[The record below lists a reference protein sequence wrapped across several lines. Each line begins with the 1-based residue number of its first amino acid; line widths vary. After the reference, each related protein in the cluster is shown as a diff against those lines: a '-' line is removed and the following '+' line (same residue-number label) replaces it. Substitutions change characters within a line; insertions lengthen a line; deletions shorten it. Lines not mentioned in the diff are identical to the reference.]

1 MDIGT
6 AMLTILG
13 LVAFETISSV
23 DNAVINAEILRTV
36 GPKARKW
43 FLTWGIFLAV
53 FLVRGLLPLVIV
65 WAAIPA
71 IGLWDA
77 FTATMSSDP
86 SVVAAIE
93 SSGPILLMGGGIFLL
108 FLFLHW
114 LFLEPKTFG
123 LPTEKFFL
131 ENGLWFYATVSVILA
146 VVVWYAIAIN
156 PLLAFGAVIGSTAF
170 FIVHGFK
177 ENAERAEEKLRG
189 DSHRSDMSKI
199 LYLQLID
206 TAFSVDGVLG
216 AFAFTLSVPLILI
229 GNGIGAF
236 VVRWMTVA
244 NMEHI
249 QKYVFL
255 KHGAM
260 YSLLFLG
267 GIMILHGFGVH
278 IPEYVSPV
286 TTFIV
291 IGYFFLRSRTHL
303 NASLA

>member
-1 MDIGT
+1 MEIGS
-6 AMLTILG
+6 AILIILG
-13 LVAFETISSV
+13 LVAFEAISSI

-43 FLTWGIFLAV
+43 FLTWGIFFAV
-53 FLVRGLLPLVIV
+53 FLVRGLLPLLIV
-65 WAAIPA
+65 WLAVPG
-71 IGLWDA
+71 IGLLQA

-86 SVVAAIE
+86 GVVDAIE
-93 SSGPILLMGGGIFLL
+93 KSGPVLLIGGGIFLL

-123 LPTEKFFL
+123 LPTERFFL
-131 ENGLWFYATVSVILA
+131 ENGLWFYATVSIFLTGI
-146 VVVWYAIAIN
+146 VWYAIKVDPI
-156 PLLAFGAVIGSTAF
+156 LAFGAVVGSSAF

-177 ENAERAEEKLRG
+177 ENAEKVERDLKGE
-189 DSHRSDMSKI
+189 SHRSDMSKI

-206 TAFSVDGVLG
+206 TAFSIDGVLG

-229 GNGIGAF
+229 GNGIGAL

-286 TTFIV
+286 VTFIV
-291 IGYFFLRSRTHL
+291 IGYFFLKSKRHITLSI
-303 NASLA
+303 A